1 MRELERQLGV
11 RTGYDAWLDAGLN
24 NAHLASIATY
34 FDCVP
39 GFERLL
45 AEHQAIW
52 TPTMRP
58 CALWGAGRSRHARRC
73 ASDSRPTD
81 RLSRR

>member
-1 MRELERQLGV
+1 MRELEQQLGV

-45 AEHQAIW
+45 AQHSGELGAYYAAV
-52 TPTMRP
+52 R
-58 CALWGAGRSRHARRC
+58 ALGRGPAAARAALCERQP
-73 ASDSRPTD
+73 AT
-81 RLSRR
+81 